1 MGKDVI
7 LIPIHSIVYIRDL
20 EPYEYKLNINCKIY
34 LQILIE
40 QIVKSFAN

>member
-7 LIPIHSIVYIRDL
+7 LILIYFIVYIRDL
-20 EPYEYKLNINCKIY
+20 EPYKYKQNVNCKIY

-40 QIVKSFAN
+40 LIVKPFAN